1 MTSWGFFGF
10 ERKEA
15 SKGRLNVLCITKPLC
30 CLLAARY
37 IETDPAN
44 RDRRTPIVKIK
55 QGFEPPTFTGWF
67 LGWDHDYWSSDPLDR
82 AMAELE
88 I

>member
-1 MTSWGFFGF
+1 M
-10 ERKEA
+10 
-15 SKGRLNVLCITKPLC
+15 LITKTLR

-44 RDRRTPIVKIK
+44 RDRRTPIVQIK

-67 LGWDHDYWSSDPLDR
+67 LGWDHDYWSSDPLER
-82 AMAELE
+82 IMAELT

>member
-1 MTSWGFFGF
+1 M
-10 ERKEA
+10 
-15 SKGRLNVLCITKPLC
+15 C
-30 CLLAARY
+30 CALLKLIFIRNLLAARY

-55 QGFEPPTFTGWF
+55 QGSEPPTFTGWF
-67 LGWDHDYWSSDPLDR
+67 LAWEHDYWSSDPLER
-82 AMAELE
+82 AMADLE